1 MSAFGDPSQERDVRN
16 GGHFKGC
23 ELAFTP
29 FGVGVQMGGMVRDF
43 VKKHKSAVE
52 KELGKGGKMD
62 AKAILDCYRNPRVS
76 IE

>member
-1 MSAFGDPSQERDVRN
+1 
-16 GGHFKGC
+16 
-23 ELAFTP
+23 
-29 FGVGVQMGGMVRDF
+29 MGSMVRDF

-62 AKAILDCYRNPRVS
+62 AKTILDCYRNPRVA